1 MKKNYPALD
10 MNVLKS
16 KKRINVSTE
25 EALKNITPIEWGS
38 NVENNKVKVYVTTME
53 EESECV
59 K

>member
-1 MKKNYPALD
+1 